1 MWSSPR
7 QYPTGTAPNEESGPL
22 AENTP
27 LTWQDYNGKGNS
39 RQFFYNM
46 VGKKFRIGNAW
57 SLTEKKGLFLSVYV
71 DDSSFCQDSFLSLMV
86 CSLRTKCN
94 VDDFTLVPELPRIG
108 GGESYTSDEERPDNS
123 ENHLLELFAFPGS
136 SPASQ
141 RHM

>member
-1 MWSSPR
+1 
-7 QYPTGTAPNEESGPL
+7 
-22 AENTP
+22 
-27 LTWQDYNGKGNS
+27 
-39 RQFFYNM
+39 
-46 VGKKFRIGNAW
+46 
-57 SLTEKKGLFLSVYV
+57 
-71 DDSSFCQDSFLSLMV
+71 MV

-141 RHM
+141 RHMREEEIGLVALSCHFALDVRFLSMNW